1 MLPGNYYKIY
11 MKFTFSSMLSEMKP
25 SEIRELL
32 KMANTKGLISFG
44 GGMPD
49 PATFPVEDLESI
61 MADIFNNSSASAFQY
76 GVTQGIKPLR
86 EQIKRLVKETEN
98 IDCTEDQ
105 INVTSGSQQALYA
118 VSKVLVEPGRSV
130 ITELPTY
137 VGAISAN
144 NANRVNMVGIE
155 MDDNGMRTDLL
166 EEKLS
171 KMKAGGRLPEFIY
184 VIPNFHNPAGYTLS
198 LERRKHL
205 IELAVDYNV
214 PIVEDNPYGEL
225 RYYGSKIPSIKS
237 MDPDNYVIYMGTF
250 SKVMTPGLRIGYVL
264 GDAEFISKVNLLKQA
279 LDLSTNTLSEYI
291 AYEYL
296 KRDIMKK
303 QIPKNIEIY
312 RKKRD
317 AMLKALSDNFPAN
330 SKWSK
335 PDGGMFVWAT
345 VDPAIDTTRMLARSV
360 KNGVAYI
367 SGVSFHPNAEK
378 RNNMRINFSYPS
390 VDDIHE
396 GIRRLSRT
404 LEEEAAEIESPPAKA

>member
-1 MLPGNYYKIY
+1 
-11 MKFTFSSMLSEMKP
+11 MKFTFSSMLSAMKP

-49 PATFPVEDLESI
+49 PATFPIEDLESI
-61 MADIFNNSSASAFQY
+61 MAYIFKNSSANAFQY
-76 GVTQGIKPLR
+76 GVTSGIRPLR

-98 IDCTEDQ
+98 IDCSEDQ

-118 VSKVLVEPGRSV
+118 VSKVLVQPGETV

-144 NANRVNMVGIE
+144 NANMVNMIGIE

-166 EEKLS
+166 EDKLVE
-171 KMKAGGRLPEFIY
+171 MKSSGKLPKFIY

-205 IELAVDYNV
+205 IELAVDYSI

-279 LDLSTNTLSEYI
+279 LDLSTNTLSEYV

-317 AMLKALSDNFPAN
+317 AMLKALSENFPAN
-330 SKWSK
+330 SKWSR

-345 VDPAIDTTRMLARSV
+345 VDPAIDTTKMLARSV
-360 KNGVAYI
+360 RNGVAYI
-367 SGVSFHPNAEK
+367 SGVSFHPNAER

-390 VDDIHE
+390 VVDIHE
-396 GIRRLSRT
+396 GIKRLSRT
-404 LEEEAAEIESPPAKA
+404 LEEESAEIASAPAKAS

>member
-1 MLPGNYYKIY
+1 
-11 MKFTFSSMLSEMKP
+11 MKFTFSNMLSTMKP

-32 KMANTKGLISFG
+32 KMANTKGMISFG

-49 PATFPVEDLESI
+49 PATFPIEELQEIIASI
-61 MADIFNNSSASAFQY
+61 FKNSYANAFQY
-76 GVTQGIKPLR
+76 GVTQGIRPLR

-98 IDCTEDQ
+98 IDCREEE

-118 VSKVLVEPGRSV
+118 TSKVLVQPGESV

-144 NANRVNMVGIE
+144 NANLVNMVGIE
-155 MDDNGMRTDLL
+155 MDDNGMKTDLL
-166 EEKLS
+166 EEKLGQ
-171 KMKAGGRLPEFIY
+171 MKSRGKLPRFIY
-184 VIPNFHNPAGYTLS
+184 VIPNYHNPAGYTLS

-205 IELAVDYNV
+205 IDLAVDYNI

-225 RYYGSKIPSIKS
+225 RYSGSRIPSIKS
-237 MDPDNYVIYMGTF
+237 MDPDNRVIYMGTF

-264 GDAEFISKVNLLKQA
+264 GEEEFISKVNLLKQA

-296 KRDIMKK
+296 KRDVMKT

-317 AMLKALSDNFPAN
+317 AMLKALSANFPPN

-345 VDPAIDTTRMLARSV
+345 VDPRIDTTKMLSRSV
-360 KNGVAYI
+360 RNGVAYI
-367 SGVSFHPNAEK
+367 SGVSFYPNAEK
-378 RNNMRINFSYPS
+378 RNNMRINFSYPT
-390 VDDIHE
+390 VPDIHE
-396 GIRRLSRT
+396 GITRLSRT
-404 LEEEAAEIESPPAKA
+404 LEEESAEVIDATARAA

>member
-1 MLPGNYYKIY
+1 MLTGNYYKIY

-32 KMANTKGLISFG
+32 KMANTKGMISFG

-61 MADIFNNSSASAFQY
+61 MADIFKNFSASAFQY

-86 EQIKRLVKETEN
+86 EQIRRLVKETEN

-118 VSKVLVEPGRSV
+118 VSKVLVEPERSV

-144 NANRVNMVGIE
+144 DANKVNMVGIE

-171 KMKAGGRLPEFIY
+171 KMKASGKLPEFIY

-345 VDPAIDTTRMLARSV
+345 VDPAIDTTRMLTRSV